1 MFTFFPRQSMQRFL
15 RTPHKRTKALKAQPL
30 LSAQLITH
38 GDTVTPNT
46 PDPPQQRSAPAGTT
60 SLQPG
65 RGRRRRCRSRLLD
78 RSVPAPRTPSQG
90 NLKIPARGGERPA
103 AVGSRREQHLLRS
116 SASARPAPRHREV
129 GGKSTKQKKKA
140 EVARFGVRLRA
151 GPRCESGRQGTD
163 RPVM

>member
-15 RTPHKRTKALKAQPL
+15 RTPHKRTKAVKAQPL

-90 NLKIPARGGERPA
+90 NLGKSLRE
-103 AVGSRREQHLLRS
+103 AVSAQPRWDQHLLLS

-129 GGKSTKQKKKA
+129 GGKSTQQKKKKA